1 MLDTY
6 ADVERAL
13 SRFHDMVRPCG
24 GSIVTVPRG
33 KGPARFPFH
42 RSLLD
47 DLEIRTEL
55 KARMACLDERSR
67 YVLLR
72 WYIEG
77 ATADVIAR
85 HLRCSARH
93 VHRLRTSAVEA
104 LVNLGHYDEFADA
117 DVAEFG

>member
-13 SRFHDMVRPCG
+13 SRFNDMARPTG

-47 DLEIRTEL
+47 DLEVRTEL

-72 WYIEG
+72 FYIEQT
-77 ATADVIAR
+77 TADAIGR
-85 HLRCSARH
+85 SLRCSARH
-93 VHRLRTSAVEA
+93 VHRLRTSAVETIVA
-104 LVNLGHYDEFADA
+104 LGEHDDFADA
-117 DVAEFG
+117 DVAEFR